1 MEQQHYFPPL
11 HGAVDCEKC
20 EVRDCWCRG
29 KFQRNRR
36 NMPHTSGRCPR
47 LPDLCGFVEK
57 EERELYKAT
66 FMLVHAE
73 YGVGGLHLTLTI
85 PGHKRNRKVYQTKSG
100 YWYCNLTSEKGC
112 PERQVLNL
120 ESYQSKEDI
129 LRKEALQL
137 HIDRVFDNPQWG
149 GYLPFNKRYR
159 PEVWRAAHIVYV
171 RNECCHKISPVTQEQ
186 IDHAYNG
193 TIPCPHCGRW
203 SEFIVLGI
211 RLQPEPLVPCLNCD
225 CHDPDMGCTMPSIDK
240 SYACPL
246 VSCDDEQT
254 EVLDE

>member
-36 NMPHTSGRCPR
+36 DMPHTSGRCPR

-85 PGHKRNRKVYQTKSG
+85 PGHKRNRKVYQ
-100 YWYCNLTSEKGC
+100 
-112 PERQVLNL
+112 
-120 ESYQSKEDI
+120 SKEDI
-129 LRKEALQL
+129 LR
-137 HIDRVFDNPQWG
+137 H
-149 GYLPFNKRYR
+149 
-159 PEVWRAAHIVYV
+159 
-171 RNECCHKISPVTQEQ
+171 
-186 IDHAYNG
+186 
-193 TIPCPHCGRW
+193 
-203 SEFIVLGI
+203 
-211 RLQPEPLVPCLNCD
+211 
-225 CHDPDMGCTMPSIDK
+225 MK
-240 SYACPL
+240 SLRTDYCIL
-246 VSCDDEQT
+246 RCSMEGFTV
-254 EVLDE
+254 

>member
-29 KFQRNRR
+29 KSQRNRR

-120 ESYQSKEDI
+120 EGYQSKEDI
-129 LRKEALQL
+129 LR
-137 HIDRVFDNPQWG
+137 H
-149 GYLPFNKRYR
+149 
-159 PEVWRAAHIVYV
+159 
-171 RNECCHKISPVTQEQ
+171 
-186 IDHAYNG
+186 
-193 TIPCPHCGRW
+193 
-203 SEFIVLGI
+203 
-211 RLQPEPLVPCLNCD
+211 
-225 CHDPDMGCTMPSIDK
+225 MK
-240 SYACPL
+240 SLRTDYCIL
-246 VSCDDEQT
+246 RCSMEGFTV
-254 EVLDE
+254 

>member
-1 MEQQHYFPPL
+1 MFWAVTDFPP
-11 HGAVDCEKC
+11 
-20 EVRDCWCRG
+20 RP
-29 KFQRNRR
+29 FFRR
-36 NMPHTSGRCPR
+36 IVMDDQKTIVVS
-47 LPDLCGFVEK
+47 
-57 EERELYKAT
+57 
-66 FMLVHAE
+66 VHAKDC
-73 YGVGGLHLTLTI
+73 VD
-85 PGHKRNRKVYQTKSG
+85 YQCRRCGQCCRHIKDA
-100 YWYCNLTSEKGC
+100 
-112 PERQVLNL
+112 VMV
-120 ESYQSKEDI
+120 ESLD
-129 LRKEALQL
+129 A
-137 HIDRVFDNPQWG
+137 
-149 GYLPFNKRYR
+149 YLPFNKRYR

-211 RLQPEPLVPCLNCD
+211 RLQPEPLVPCLSCD

>member
-1 MEQQHYFPPL
+1 M
-11 HGAVDCEKC
+11 
-20 EVRDCWCRG
+20 
-29 KFQRNRR
+29 RNFTTR
-36 NMPHTSGRCPR
+36 
-47 LPDLCGFVEK
+47 
-57 EERELYKAT
+57 
-66 FMLVHAE
+66 
-73 YGVGGLHLTLTI
+73 
-85 PGHKRNRKVYQTKSG
+85 
-100 YWYCNLTSEKGC
+100 
-112 PERQVLNL
+112 
-120 ESYQSKEDI
+120 
-129 LRKEALQL
+129 
-137 HIDRVFDNPQWG
+137 
-149 GYLPFNKRYR
+149 
-159 PEVWRAAHIVYV
+159 IVYV

>member
-85 PGHKRNRKVYQTKSG
+85 PGHKRNRKG
-100 YWYCNLTSEKGC
+100 
-112 PERQVLNL
+112 
-120 ESYQSKEDI
+120 YQSKEDI
-129 LRKEALQL
+129 LR
-137 HIDRVFDNPQWG
+137 H
-149 GYLPFNKRYR
+149 
-159 PEVWRAAHIVYV
+159 
-171 RNECCHKISPVTQEQ
+171 
-186 IDHAYNG
+186 
-193 TIPCPHCGRW
+193 
-203 SEFIVLGI
+203 
-211 RLQPEPLVPCLNCD
+211 
-225 CHDPDMGCTMPSIDK
+225 MK
-240 SYACPL
+240 SLRTDYCIL
-246 VSCDDEQT
+246 RCSMEGFTV
-254 EVLDE
+254 